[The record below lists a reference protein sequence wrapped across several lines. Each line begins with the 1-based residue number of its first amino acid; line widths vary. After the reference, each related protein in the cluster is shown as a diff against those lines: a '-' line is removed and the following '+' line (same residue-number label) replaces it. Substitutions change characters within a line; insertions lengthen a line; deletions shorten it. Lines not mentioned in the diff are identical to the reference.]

1 MTETGDY
8 AKPLPQPSLES
19 APFWQGLR
27 EHRLLLQRC
36 TCCGKIRH
44 YPRPVCDAC
53 YAMEY
58 DWDEASGRGT
68 VHSWT
73 VSHHAF
79 HPGFK
84 TDLPYATVTVD
95 LEEGVRMQSRLVG
108 ASPDR
113 LCLGLPVEVVFE
125 DVTPELTLALFRIA
139 TNGMAGPCAP

>member
-1 MTETGDY
+1 MTETQHY
-8 AKPLPQPSLES
+8 SKPLPQPSLES
-19 APFWQGLR
+19 APFWQGLL

-36 TCCGKIRH
+36 AGCAKIRH
-44 YPRPVCDAC
+44 YPRPVCDVC
-53 YAMEY
+53 YTMEY
-58 DWDEASGRGT
+58 DWVDASGRGT

-84 TDLPYATVTVD
+84 TDLPYSVVTVD
-95 LEEGVRMQSRLVG
+95 LDEGVRMQSRLIG

-113 LCLGLPVEVVFE
+113 LCIGLPVEVVYE

-139 TNGMAGPCAP
+139 TDPEAG